1 MPLRAIRHSVLAVLL
16 ACSLAPL
23 GGCNREDGPKL
34 AVVQALAHDLG
45 SARLLRA
52 RAGCQYLVANQR
64 DLFLCDGMV
73 QTLIHFAPGFPGST
87 VTIAGH
93 RGGVFNRPARLIVH
107 YEGRDGRGNLEVLLQ
122 REQRDWRIAAIIPS
136 N

>member
-1 MPLRAIRHSVLAVLL
+1 MPLRSLRPRVLAVFL
-16 ACSLAPL
+16 ALVLAPL

-45 SARLLRA
+45 SAKLLRA
-52 RAGCQYLVANQR
+52 RAGCGYLSANQR

-87 VTIAGH
+87 VTIVGH
-93 RGGVFNRPARLIVH
+93 RGGLLNRPGRLIVH

-122 REQRDWRIAAIIPS
+122 REHKDWRIAAIIPS
-136 N
+136 P